1 MRGFNKKIT
10 YSLNL
15 VFQKGYKFKYSN
27 LIKDKSFKDK
37 LYKNYSLRVINEKSK
52 KFFDKAYEKLL
63 KNIEDIQDHID
74 RINFQEE
81 LKRKPKAGK
90 RFDKMTTL
98 EMIQS
103 YNKTQKN

>member
-1 MRGFNKKIT
+1 M
-10 YSLNL
+10 
-15 VFQKGYKFKYSN
+15 
-27 LIKDKSFKDK
+27 
-37 LYKNYSLRVINEKSK
+37 
-52 KFFDKAYEKLL
+52 L

-103 YNKTQKN
+103 YNKTQKKLELQQQSVFFNKKTKNGS